1 MSSERD
7 ELSNVKLEKADLRTE
22 ISNFGP
28 EKANLLPQ
36 NTSLRPERADSRFE
50 KARLGQMRNGFGFLR
65 LGCTPNMN
73 KFDRRIG
80 RRGNVKEKE

>member
-28 EKANLLPQ
+28 EKANLLP
-36 NTSLRPERADSRFE
+36 ERADSRF
-50 KARLGQMRNGFGFLR
+50 
-65 LGCTPNMN
+65 
-73 KFDRRIG
+73 
-80 RRGNVKEKE
+80 